1 MGYTIDDVDKIVR
14 FTTWSD
20 KQKMDELL
28 RMDCS
33 LYCSLGTD
41 STKADRDAVRKDSRR
56 IYKAIK
62 TFDPQ
67 QGQMFL
73 NVMDLK

>member
-1 MGYTIDDVDKIVR
+1 MGYTIDDVDKIVG
-14 FTTWSD
+14 FTTWSN
-20 KQKMDELL
+20 KQKTDELL

-41 STKADRDAVRKDSRR
+41 STEADRDAVRKDSRR

-67 QGQMFL
+67 QGQMYL
-73 NVMDLK
+73 SVMDLK

>member
-67 QGQMFL
+67 QGQMYL

>member
-62 TFDPQ
+62 AFDPQ
-67 QGQMFL
+67 QGQMYL